1 MFLKLV
7 FWKWSTA
14 HGILPIKILEKGLI
28 PEKISYKTD
37 FIRKKC
43 LGPKTQAHLILHLL
57 LTLLKLNYA
66 K

>member
-1 MFLKLV
+1 MKHCP
-7 FWKWSTA
+7 WHPA
-14 HGILPIKILEKGLI
+14 HKNGEKGLI
-28 PEKISYKTD
+28 PEKIIYKPD